1 LATPWEGAVATVV
14 ELSEQLKGRVVVSMV
29 NALTR
34 VGKEF
39 QALVPVRGSM
49 AATLAHALPNST
61 VTAAF
66 QHLPARELA
75 AIDAVLGADVLVCA
89 DDDTGARATISLVES
104 MPGLRGV
111 LAGSLASANAVE
123 ALTPVLLNVNITY
136 RSHVSLR
143 LEGLKMAG
151 PTESR

>member
-1 LATPWEGAVATVV
+1 MRSRALAESSRPSSLFADQSRPRW
-14 ELSEQLKGRVVVSMV
+14 
-29 NALTR
+29 LTR
-34 VGKEF
+34 
-39 QALVPVRGSM
+39 
-49 AATLAHALPNST
+49 LPDST

-75 AIDAVLGADVLVCA
+75 AIDEELGADVLVCA
-89 DDDTGARATISLVES
+89 DDDDGARATIGLVES

-123 ALTPVLLNVNITY
+123 ALTAVLLNVNITY

-143 LEGLKMAG
+143 LEGLKVPG